1 MKLVIYSI
9 MFLFLMS
16 CSNTSTQNTP
26 SLILGKWV
34 GDSTI
39 QTYYDDTLHVTAN
52 ELQMIIK
59 IDSLSWGFIKSKGYE
74 VFPYKVTNDYLT
86 INKEKMELIKL
97 SNSHLI
103 YKRSLG
109 EEGLFDIDIFRK
121 VEGTDW

>member
-1 MKLVIYSI
+1 
-9 MFLFLMS
+9 MFLIS
-16 CSNTSTQNTP
+16 CSNTSIQNTS
-26 SLILGKWV
+26 SLVLGKWV

-39 QTYYDDTLHVTAN
+39 QIYYDDTLHVTAN

-74 VFPYKVTNDYLT
+74 VFSYKVTNDYLI

-109 EEGLFDIDIFRK
+109 EDGLFDIDIFRK